1 MKEILKEYKEQ
12 IKYFIKNKKYM
23 LTIMLVM
30 LLSYGF
36 TITHYSIGVD
46 DLCFDRYVN
55 STYILSQK
63 RWGTWGLYN
72 IFRITEFTPFWLE
85 AVSAIIMVIIAITL
99 CAFIKKQY
107 KEKIKLGGY
116 IIFSSILI
124 SNPLINQF
132 FIYQSTNLAVAISN
146 LIVIICGIIIF
157 ENYFNQNKKWINII
171 SGIILTIPIAMYETC
186 AQTYV
191 VFIFAAMFIKLLAND
206 TQNKK
211 VIKYFFISIS
221 MLIIGIVM
229 YLITGKITLMVLEEL
244 NKLEVNRAY
253 TMSLWLEKE
262 FWVLDIKSK
271 LMAIDI
277 LVLKQFAINKGYM
290 PITTF
295 VIFSFIAII
304 IECIQLIKNSKIF
317 RFICVLRS
325 NTFKLHISIY
335 TN

>member
-1 MKEILKEYKEQ
+1 MKEILKEYKKQ
-12 IKYFIKNKKYM
+12 IKYFIENKKYM
-23 LTIMLVM
+23 LIIILVM
-30 LLSYGF
+30 ILSYGF

-46 DLCFDRYVN
+46 DLAFDRYVN
-55 STYILSQK
+55 GTHILSQK

-72 IFRITEFTPFWLE
+72 LLRITEFTPFWLE
-85 AVSAIIMVIIAITL
+85 AISAIIIVIIAITI
-99 CAFIKKQY
+99 CVFIKKQY

-146 LIVIICGIIIF
+146 LIVIICGIVIY

-171 SGIILTIPIAMYETC
+171 SGIILTIPIAMYEAC
-186 AQTYV
+186 AQTYI
-191 VFIFAAMFIKLLAND
+191 VFIFVAMFIKLTEDN

-221 MLIIGIVM
+221 MLIIGIAI
-229 YLITGKITLMVLEEL
+229 YFITGKIILLLLEKL

-262 FWVLDIKSK
+262 FWELDIKSK
-271 LMAIDI
+271 LTAIDI
-277 LVLKQFAINKGYM
+277 FVLKQFAINNGYL

-295 VIFSFIAII
+295 VIFSFTAII
-304 IECIQLIKNSKIF
+304 IEAIKLIKNSKVF
-317 RFICVLRS
+317 RFISTIRS
-325 NTFKLHISIY
+325 NTFKLYISIY
-335 TN
+335 TD